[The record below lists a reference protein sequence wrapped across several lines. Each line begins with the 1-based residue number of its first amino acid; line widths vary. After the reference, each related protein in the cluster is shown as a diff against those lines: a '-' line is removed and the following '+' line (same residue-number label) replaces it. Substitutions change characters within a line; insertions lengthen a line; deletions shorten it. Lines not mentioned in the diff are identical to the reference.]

1 MRTHPGSTTR
11 PGARALAI
19 ALALAI
25 GAAWVAGSTPAAA
38 VTGPLRVLAGPEDQ
52 FLPSTNG
59 TYLIWTQNSVSRP
72 NRFRAFGKIRGTTE
86 VFQLN
91 EAGTQGYAG
100 GIDPDQDRAI
110 YQQIEGT
117 SSDLYTISLED
128 PRSRTRLGPKIN
140 TAFREWGP
148 KISHRYFLFAR
159 DASLKTSIL
168 LYDRVAKTIQRLASR
183 DLATVYL
190 APGSV
195 GERYATWSACTPTDC
210 DAFIYDAQAGTTD
223 PVPAPVGKGNYAPLA
238 HEDDGQLFFV
248 RSGPAC
254 GATVRILRLPLE
266 TLTKTPVTLT
276 TLPSGIDAGY
286 QLSFEDV
293 AGQVDLWFS
302 RYRCAAGQGDLYRLR
317 DVGVP

>member
-19 ALALAI
+19 TLAI

-38 VTGPLRVLAGPEDQ
+38 VTGPFRVLAGPEDQ

-72 NRFRAFGKIRGTTE
+72 NRFRAFGKIRGTTT
-86 VFQLN
+86 VFLLN

-117 SSDLYTISLED
+117 SSDLYTISLES
-128 PRSRTRLGPKIN
+128 PMSRTKLGPKIN

-148 KISHRYFLFAR
+148 RISNRYFLFAR
-159 DASLKTSIL
+159 DASLKTSIF
-168 LYDRVAKTIQRLASR
+168 LYDRVAKTLRRLMSR
-183 DLATVYL
+183 DVATTYL

-195 GERYATWSACTPTDC
+195 GERYATWSACTPSDC
-210 DAFIYDAQAGTTD
+210 DAFVYDAQTGTTGM
-223 PVPAPVGKGNYAPLA
+223 VPAPGGRGNYAPLV
-238 HEDDGQLFFV
+238 HEGEGQLYFS
-248 RSGPAC
+248 RSGPSC
-254 GATVRILRLPLE
+254 GATVKIMRVPVATP
-266 TLTKTPVTLT
+266 TLAPVSLT
-276 TLPSGIDAGY
+276 TLPLGIDTGY